1 MKPLLF
7 IIAVVGASI
16 LVSYHLTEEVTWFT
30 YYAGGMAGLLVS
42 GAALEFWNRRRR
54 KREEEEAKA
63 KDRQGW
69 LKHP

>member
-16 LVSYHLTEEVTWFT
+16 LVSFQVTQEDTWFT

-42 GAALEFWNRRRR
+42 GAALEFWNRRKR
-54 KREEEEAKA
+54 KQEEEAA
-63 KDRQGW
+63 KVKGKRGQ
-69 LKHP
+69 